1 MRHARMRLPQSNC
14 ARPALPAKAI
24 DVAIS
29 PPQKNL
35 GGHSCSM
42 NSGAVLFLALHF
54 ITLPQS

>member
-1 MRHARMRLPQSNC
+1 MRLAQWNC

-24 DVAIS
+24 DVAMS
-29 PPQKNL
+29 QPQKNL